1 LLGDGKPFRR
11 QLQSRGG
18 TTTPNQSI
26 QPARHAP
33 ESQIPVTI
41 EGAKSKA
48 AHSMKNRASVSTLGL
63 TELVTLGALALCAAL
78 LPTTVRAQAKSAA
91 DSGIVARVN
100 DDVITLAAYQKAEQ
114 ALRDEVTRDCQD
126 CPPEKI
132 AAQFKDQQKDL
143 LRGMIDESLIVQRAK
158 DMDISVE
165 ADVNK
170 RLDEVRQQNNLAT
183 LDDLKKGVEASGL
196 SWDDYKTT
204 IRNGLLQKEVVRRE
218 VGSHVDITREEV
230 KQYYDAHL
238 EDFTLPE
245 RVVLSEISLSTE
257 GKTTEEMAAVRN
269 KVEGLRI
276 SVLNGDD
283 FAQVARLYSQGST
296 AKDGGALGTFKK
308 GELAPQLEAIVFLMS
323 KGQITDVTQ
332 TRTDF
337 EILKVD
343 DHLSA
348 GLQPFEKVEPDI
360 RGIVLAQKMQ
370 PRIRDYLAELREQSN
385 IIVKPGYNDSALL
398 SGANVPQP
406 DNSHP

>member
-1 LLGDGKPFRR
+1 
-11 QLQSRGG
+11 
-18 TTTPNQSI
+18 
-26 QPARHAP
+26 
-33 ESQIPVTI
+33 
-41 EGAKSKA
+41 
-48 AHSMKNRASVSTLGL
+48 MKNRNLASVFALRIAPPFTLA
-63 TELVTLGALALCAAL
+63 ALAFFTAL
-78 LPTTVRAQAKSAA
+78 LPAGVRAQAKAPA
-91 DSGIVARVN
+91 DAEIVARVN
-100 DDVITLAAYQKAEQ
+100 NDVITLGAYQKAEQ
-114 ALRDEVTRDCQD
+114 QLRDEAARDCQD

-132 AAQFKDQQKDL
+132 EAQFKGQQKDL

-158 DMDISVE
+158 DMGISVE

-170 RLDEVRQQNNLAT
+170 RLDEVRQQNGLAT
-183 LDDLKKGVEASGL
+183 LDDLQKGVEASGL
-196 SWDDYKTT
+196 SWEDYKTT

-230 KQYYDAHL
+230 KQYYDAHP
-238 EDFTLPE
+238 EEFTLPE

-257 GKTTEEMAAVRN
+257 GKTSEEMTAVRN
-269 KVEGLRI
+269 KVEGLRT

-283 FAQVARLYSQGST
+283 FNQVARLYSQGST

-308 GELAPQLEAIVFLMS
+308 GELAPQLEAVVFQMN
-323 KGQITDVTQ
+323 KGQISDVIQ

-343 DHLSA
+343 DHLQA

-360 RGIVLAQKMQ
+360 RGIILAQKMQ

-385 IIVKPGYNDSALL
+385 IIIKPGFNDSALL

-406 DNSHP
+406 DKSHL

>member
-1 LLGDGKPFRR
+1 
-11 QLQSRGG
+11 
-18 TTTPNQSI
+18 
-26 QPARHAP
+26 
-33 ESQIPVTI
+33 
-41 EGAKSKA
+41 
-48 AHSMKNRASVSTLGL
+48 MKNRASVFNAGRI
-63 TELVTLGALALCAAL
+63 ELLAISALALFAAL
-78 LPTTVRAQAKSAA
+78 LPATLRAQAKSPAGA
-91 DSGIVARVN
+91 EIVARVN
-100 DDVITLAAYQKAEQ
+100 DDVITLGAYQKAEQ
-114 ALRDEVTRDCQD
+114 TLRDEVTRDCEG

-132 AAQFKDQQKDL
+132 DAQFKDQQKDL

-158 DMDISVE
+158 DMNVNVE
-165 ADVNK
+165 SDVNK

-196 SWDDYKTT
+196 SWEDYKTT

-230 KQYYDAHL
+230 KQYYDAHP
-238 EDFTLPE
+238 EEFTLPE
-245 RVVLSEISLSTE
+245 RVVLSEISISTD
-257 GKTTEEMAAVRN
+257 GKTPEEMTAVRN
-269 KVEGLRI
+269 KVEGLRT

-283 FAQVARLYSQGST
+283 FNQVARLYSQGST
-296 AKDGGALGTFKK
+296 AKDGGQLGTFKK
-308 GELAPQLEAIVFLMS
+308 GELAPQLEQTVFPMS
-323 KGQITDVTQ
+323 KGQITDVIQ

-343 DHLSA
+343 DHLQA

-360 RGIVLAQKMQ
+360 RATILAQKMQ

-406 DNSHP
+406 DNSHL

>member
-1 LLGDGKPFRR
+1 
-11 QLQSRGG
+11 
-18 TTTPNQSI
+18 
-26 QPARHAP
+26 
-33 ESQIPVTI
+33 
-41 EGAKSKA
+41 
-48 AHSMKNRASVSTLGL
+48 MKNRASVVIVGL
-63 TELVTLGALALCAAL
+63 NEVFALSALALCAVL
-78 LPTTVRAQAKSAA
+78 LPPSARAQALAKPAA
-91 DSGIVARVN
+91 DSEIVARVN
-100 DDVITLAAYQKAEQ
+100 NDVITLAAYQKAEQ
-114 ALRDEVTRDCQD
+114 TLRDEVTRDCQD

-132 AAQFKDQQKDL
+132 AAQFKEQQKDL

-158 DMDISVE
+158 DMGISVE
-165 ADVNK
+165 ADVSK

-196 SWDDYKTT
+196 SWEDYKTT
-204 IRNGLLQKEVVRRE
+204 IRNALLQKEVVRRE

-230 KQYYDAHL
+230 QQYYDAHRD
-238 EDFTLPE
+238 EFKLPE

-257 GKTTEEMAAVRN
+257 GKTPEEMAAVRN
-269 KVEGLRI
+269 KVEGLRT

-283 FAQVARLYSQGST
+283 FSQVARLYSQGST

-308 GELAPQLEAIVFLMS
+308 GELAPQLEVVVFQMS
-323 KGQITDVTQ
+323 KGQITDVIQ

-343 DHLSA
+343 DHLQA

-360 RGIVLAQKMQ
+360 RGTILAQKMQ

-406 DNSHP
+406 DNSHL